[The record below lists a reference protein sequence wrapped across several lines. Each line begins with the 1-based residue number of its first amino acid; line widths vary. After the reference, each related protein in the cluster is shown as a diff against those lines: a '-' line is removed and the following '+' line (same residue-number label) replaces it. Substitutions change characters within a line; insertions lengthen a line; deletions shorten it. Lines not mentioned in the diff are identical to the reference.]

1 MLTSVQTV
9 IVSATLLKILHCIV
23 HVQVLP
29 GLNDRTGDLQ
39 STCKILLV
47 QKHLCVVFRLL
58 RPCNSTSVI
67 TWKKKI
73 LKA

>member
-1 MLTSVQTV
+1 MSRIVVLHARVVGFSRMLTSVQTV

-47 QKHLCVVFRLL
+47 Q
-58 RPCNSTSVI
+58 
-67 TWKKKI
+67 
-73 LKA
+73 